1 MMHTPTVEQARVHK
15 AAVDLL
21 NQPRG
26 IIKCVAGAGC
36 GKTTTLIGSAAEC
49 KRAGASRLLYLAT
62 SKPLVQTGEESFR
75 NIAITKTFNAL
86 AYEGTNAGAGGRRT
100 GQLYPAQVVDAF
112 DLQSKKLPTNPITF
126 AKIIL
131 SIVSSF
137 CQSSATEFGP
147 QHVPA
152 WLKDPVTAGL
162 ALKYA
167 PVLFQGVSPGVQTAL
182 PLEHQLY
189 LKCWHLRGCPGLSNY
204 DFVFLDEAQ
213 DCSGVLLGC
222 LAYAK
227 RACYVGDAAQQIF
240 GFKGAQDAMLKVPG
254 MAFPLSLS
262 FRFGQEIADAANS
275 IIRCKASKVELGL
288 KGLAGNQASIGSIP
302 KNEPHTRIFRSNA
315 ALLQGALTL
324 CDLGASP
331 AIIGDLSELQS
342 KIEGAAGLLRGANHD
357 VRHPAYQQFKDWDE
371 FESWM
376 YKNPDSEIAQIGSL
390 VKNNSRRVDTLL
402 KICRNKQQRGNVTL
416 VSAHRAKG
424 CEWHNVIVSADFDER
439 LDSLLINGQSLSP
452 QGDEE
457 LNLLYVA
464 TTRTQSRLEV
474 QSDVLS
480 SIIS

>member
-1 MMHTPTVEQARVHK
+1 MMHTPTIEQARVHK

-21 NQPRG
+21 HQPRG

-36 GKTTTLIGSAAEC
+36 GKTTTLIGAAAEC
-49 KRAGASRLLYLAT
+49 KTAGASRLLYLAT
-62 SKPLVQTGEESFR
+62 SKPLVQSGEESFR
-75 NIAITKTFNAL
+75 NIAVTKTFNAL

-100 GQLYPAQVVDAF
+100 GQLYPAQVVEAF
-112 DLQSKKLPTNPITF
+112 DLQSKRLPTNAITF

-131 SIVSSF
+131 SIVGSF
-137 CQSSATEFGP
+137 CQSSATEFGQ
-147 QHVPA
+147 QHIPS

-182 PLEHQLY
+182 PLPHEVY
-189 LKCWHLRGCPGLSNY
+189 LKSWYLRGCPGLSNY
-204 DFVFLDEAQ
+204 EFVFLDEAQ

-262 FRFGQEIADAANS
+262 FRFGQEIADAANA
-275 IIRCKASKVELGL
+275 IIRSKASKAELGL
-288 KGLAGNQASIGSIP
+288 KGLAGNQASIGPIP

-324 CDLGASP
+324 SDLGTSQT
-331 AIIGDLSELQS
+331 IIGDMTELHS
-342 KIEGAAGLLRGANHD
+342 KIEGAAGLLRGASHD
-357 VRHPAYQQFKDWDE
+357 IRHPAYHQFKDWDE
-371 FESWM
+371 FEGWM
-376 YKNPDSEIAQIGSL
+376 YKNQESEVAQIGTL
-390 VKNNSRRVDTLL
+390 VKNNARRVDTLL
-402 KICRNKQQRGNVTL
+402 KICKNKQSRGNVTL
-416 VSAHRAKG
+416 VSAHRSKG
-424 CEWHNVIVSADFDER
+424 CEWPNVIVCNDFDDR
-439 LDSLLINGQSLSP
+439 LDGLLINGQSLSP
-452 QGDEE
+452 QADEE

-464 TTRTQSRLEV
+464 TTRTQSRLEC
-474 QSDVLS
+474 QSEVLS
-480 SIIS
+480 SIVS